1 MNATE
6 LIAIEIAKVLSGNDL
21 YNTYRRRWKYLLES
35 YMGGDEYRRAGHLT
49 RYQTETDLEYEA
61 RLAVTPLENHCNSI
75 VTIYTSF
82 LFREQPYR
90 ELGDLSTDPQLQNFL
105 RDCDYEGRTLDHFL
119 KDLSIWTSVFGH
131 AWMIIT
137 KPNLGTQTRADEL
150 SLGVRP
156 YLSMLTPL
164 TVLDWEYMRTPMG
177 QYELSYLKYI
187 EEINGTVTTVKEWR
201 PQSIKTYVVDAQKGS
216 YVTEPVEEENQLGM
230 IPAIICYN
238 KRSGVK
244 GIGISDISDIADIQK
259 FIYNATSE
267 VDQSIRLNTHPSL
280 VKTADTIAGIGAGSI
295 IQMEDSLDPGLKPYL
310 LEFNGASI
318 NSIYDAINH
327 AVKSIDDMANTGAI
341 RAKEAKT
348 MSGVAMETEFQMLN
362 ARLSDKAHSIELA
375 EEQMWRLWSVYMG
388 YMWTGTIVYPNSF
401 NIRDNANDLNLLL
414 TAKTANVPSKTYN
427 NEIFKT
433 IADLTIMDREKLPQI
448 YQEIDTHRF
457 EYQDEYEEEM
467 SHPETTEDN
476 REDHIESMIMEG
488 YTDQQILDIHPEIN
502 DEDIQDAKR
511 SLLDLDEE

>member
-21 YNTYRRRWKYLLES
+21 YNSYRRRWKYLLES

-49 RYQTETDLEYEA
+49 RYQTETDGEYEA

-90 ELGDLSTDPQLQNFL
+90 ELGDLQKDPQMSNFL

-131 AWMIIT
+131 AWMFIT
-137 KPNLGTQTRADEL
+137 KPNLGANTRADEQAI
-150 SLGVRP
+150 GVRP

-164 TVLDWEYMRTPMG
+164 TVLDWQYMRTPIG
-177 QYELSYLKYI
+177 QYELCYLKYI
-187 EEINGTVTTVKEWR
+187 EEINGTVTTVKEWT
-201 PQSIKTYVVDAQKGS
+201 PETVKTHVVDAKKGS
-216 YVTEPVEEENQLGM
+216 YVLDPIVEPNGLGT

-280 VKTADTIAGIGAGSI
+280 VKTEETIAGIGAGSI
-295 IQMEDSLDPGLKPYL
+295 IQMEGNLDPGLKPYL

-375 EEQMWRLWSVYMG
+375 EEQMWRLWATYMG
-388 YMWTGTIVYPNSF
+388 YAWTGTIVYPNSF

-414 TAKTANVPSKTYN
+414 TAKTANVPSKTYQ
-427 NEIFKT
+427 NELFKT
-433 IADLTIMDREKLPQI
+433 IADLTVMDREKLPQI
-448 YQEIDTHRF
+448 YQEIESHR
-457 EYQDEYEEEM
+457 EEYELSYAEE
-467 SHPETTEDN
+467 SHPETTEDT

-488 YTDQQILDIHPEIN
+488 YTDQQILDIHSEIS
-502 DEDIQDAKR
+502 ELDIESAKR